1 MRHVVKASAAMVSLS
16 AIVAAAIAF
25 SPQLFKSTDKTSPAP
40 LVDATALP
48 VGALAPVA
56 AFSDTQQDAT
66 AGATTRAAPR
76 AVKPATTDL
85 AEANRKLADAMAKPR
100 AQDGLSQIARVAGGP
115 SRDSAVGRPVGAV
128 AALAYADSGEGLDG
142 AADLIARARA
152 QLRDGAASS
161 ARLLLTRAARVGSAE
176 ALTLLGQSYD
186 PVALNELGAK
196 GVRADRAEARKF
208 YQQAVAAGS
217 AEARRR
223 LAKLGS

>member
-1 MRHVVKASAAMVSLS
+1 MKASAAMVSLS

-152 QLRDGAASS
+152 ARDGAASS